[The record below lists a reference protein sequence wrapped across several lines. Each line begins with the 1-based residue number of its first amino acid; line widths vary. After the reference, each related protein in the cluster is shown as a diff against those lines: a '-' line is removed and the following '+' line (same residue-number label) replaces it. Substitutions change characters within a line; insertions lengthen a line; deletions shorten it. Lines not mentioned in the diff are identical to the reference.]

1 MSLFLRLSIAEP
13 LEVLSAGI
21 FAIFLAFAWQ
31 RACKLDSGW
40 RELLIYLSIIFW
52 AWIGPDIPKV
62 LGIAGIDFHNLG
74 ILVTGLFV
82 IMPLLFIENK
92 RANPRI
98 STYWFFVLAGSLIHV
113 GVDKIFK

>member
-62 LGIAGIDFHNLG
+62 LGITGIDFHSLA
-74 ILVTGLFV
+74 ILVIGLFMV
-82 IMPLLFIENK
+82 VPFLFIEK
-92 RANPRI
+92 EKSHPRV
-98 STYWFFVLAGSLIHV
+98 STYWLFILTGSLIHV
-113 GVDKIFK
+113 GVDKIFR